1 MRRDRRRHE
10 DEDEEEDPKA
20 FWKGLA
26 RDILVAAIIVAIF
39 LGAMYAYAGVW
50 PPLVV
55 VESSS
60 MQHGD
65 RTSFIGVI
73 DTGDMVFQQA
83 APDRSSVTTYLE
95 GRNTCPPTSSNC
107 GYMTYG
113 DYGDVIIFRRAG
125 FATPV
130 IHRAIMYI
138 TLHSNGTADVPDIT
152 ALPTLEWAARNA
164 GGITRDPIFLR
175 SLRIQHMGFERNV
188 NLTFNFASIS
198 PGVNRAGYVTMG
210 DNNLF
215 NQCSQLRNDC
225 GSGYDTLSIAR
236 LQDVQGRARGEI
248 PWLGL
253 LKLTL
258 SPSETC
264 CARGWGDPEAPK
276 NSWDSLVVVLL
287 LLLALPFII
296 EYAGRGWAKY
306 VTPRL
311 PEIPWP
317 WRRKQRPPKGRAEEM
332 VEAEGEPD
340 RDEFD
345 DLEDPEEPP
354 PREGSFE
361 P

>member
-10 DEDEEEDPKA
+10 DEDEEEDRKA

-26 RDILVAAIIVAIF
+26 RDILVAAIIVAVF

-65 RTSFIGVI
+65 LTSYVGVI

-83 APDRSSVTTYLE
+83 APARSSVTTYLE

-113 DYGDVIIFRRAG
+113 DYGDVIIFRTGRP
-125 FATPV
+125 TPV
-130 IHRAIMYI
+130 IHRAIMYVQFH
-138 TLHSNGTADVPDIT
+138 TNGTADVSDVALLPDS
-152 ALPTLEWAARNA
+152 EWAAFRNA
-164 GGITRDPIFLR
+164 TPTRVPAFIDTLTVR
-175 SLRIQHMGFERNV
+175 HMGFERNI
-188 NLTFNFASIS
+188 NLTLTFCTRSPNPPYPCRSNF
-198 PGVNRAGYVTMG
+198 PGVGERAGYVTAG
-210 DNNLF
+210 DNNVF
-215 NQCSQLRNDC
+215 HTCSLSRSAC
-225 GSGYDTLSIAR
+225 PSGYDSLWIAR

-276 NSWDSLVVVLL
+276 NSWDALL
-287 LLLALPFII
+287 GGLIFLLALPFIL
-296 EYAGRGWAKY
+296 ELAGRAWTKY
-306 VTPRL
+306 VGPRL
-311 PEIPWP
+311 PRIRWP
-317 WRRKQRPPKGRAEEM
+317 WRKADAPGR
-332 VEAEGEPD
+332 VRRTGD
-340 RDEFD
+340 RSG
-345 DLEDPEEPP
+345 
-354 PREGSFE
+354 RRTR
-361 P
+361 